1 MNKFKLS
8 IPLALVAA
16 LALVGC
22 RTAVPIENVSTA
34 SYGSDAYTS
43 AQDLSLKDYEK
54 AIVRAGTYR
63 IWVAKPVAPGHLEA
77 TNVIRNKHTVV
88 VDILFNTETFS
99 IDYKSSTILD
109 WNPATK
115 AIRPNYNSWVELL
128 EADFKA
134 EIQRLR
140 AS

>member
-54 AIVRAGTYR
+54 RLLSGPA
-63 IWVAKPVAPGHLEA
+63 
-77 TNVIRNKHTVV
+77 HTESGWQNRSPR
-88 VDILFNTETFS
+88 DISRQPT
-99 IDYKSSTILD
+99 
-109 WNPATK
+109 
-115 AIRPNYNSWVELL
+115 
-128 EADFKA
+128 
-134 EIQRLR
+134 
-140 AS
+140 

>member
-1 MNKFKLS
+1 MNKLRFVL
-8 IPLALVAA
+8 PLALVAA

-22 RTAVPIENVSTA
+22 RTAVPIENVSTV
-34 SYGSDAYTS
+34 SYGSNAYAKEPNLT
-43 AQDLSLKDYEK
+43 LTDYEK

-63 IWVAKPVAPGHLEA
+63 GWLAKPVAPGHLEA
-77 TNVIRNKHTVV
+77 ANVIRNKHTVV

-99 IDYKSSTILD
+99 IDYKSSQNLD

-115 AIRPNYNSWVELL
+115 TIHPNYNSWIELL
-128 EADFKA
+128 EADIKA